1 MLDIMLMITIIL
13 ILLEHLLDIM
23 LATMEALTLLGK
35 MLVSMLVVITIPIL
49 YFELVAKLVNYA
61 LAKQIS
67 DIATTEIKK
76 TQLTII
82 PKRAIQ
88 EIFNYLN
95 NKFKDTIEKE
105 QQEITKDNP
114 NVYSLAYSVC
124 GGISATCIF
133 TGFILSLIYGENFLE
148 LVYANLIVLI
158 FVIISEF
165 VIVFFFLDQMK
176 IIDFDFIFYTIQYN
190 ISIGSHPD
198 YWETTYNCNYV
209 KGFLSSFLPDFILQQ
224 IYK

>member
-1 MLDIMLMITIIL
+1 MAFLID
-13 ILLEHLLDIM
+13 ILLHTGFF
-23 LATMEALTLLGK
+23 A
-35 MLVSMLVVITIPIL
+35 ITIPIL

-61 LAKQIS
+61 LAKQVS

-76 TQLTII
+76 TELTII

-105 QQEITKDNP
+105 QQKISQDNP
-114 NVYSLAYSVC
+114 YVYSLAYSVC
-124 GGISATCIF
+124 GGISASCIF
-133 TGFILSLIYGENFLE
+133 IAFILSLIYGENFLE
-148 LVYANLIVLI
+148 LIYANLIVLI

-176 IIDFDFIFYTIQYN
+176 IIDFDFIFYTVESSFYRSSDAN
-190 ISIGSHPD
+190 PYDS
-198 YWETTYNCNYV
+198 NCNYV
-209 KGFLSSFLPDFILQQ
+209 SNFLRTFIPDFILQQ
-224 IYK
+224 IYKS

>member
-1 MLDIMLMITIIL
+1 MAFLID
-13 ILLEHLLDIM
+13 ILLH
-23 LATMEALTLLGK
+23 TGFF
-35 MLVSMLVVITIPIL
+35 VITIPIL

-61 LAKQIS
+61 LAKQVS
-67 DIATTEIKK
+67 DIAITEIKK
-76 TQLTII
+76 TELTII

-105 QQEITKDNP
+105 QQDISKDNP
-114 NVYSLAYSVC
+114 YVYSLAYSVC
-124 GGISATCIF
+124 GGISAGCIF
-133 TGFILSLIYGENFLE
+133 IAFILSLIYGENFLE
-148 LVYANLIVLI
+148 LIYGNLIVLI

-176 IIDFDFIFYTIQYN
+176 IIDFNFIFYTIQYN
-190 ISIGSHPD
+190 IYNPIGSRPN

-209 KGFLSSFLPDFILQQ
+209 KDFLSSFLPEFILQQ
-224 IYK
+224 IYKS